1 MSGMSPIIRGSI
13 KQLIQ
18 ELNMRKAKEK
28 VAHSKFFPE
37 DNQFVNLQGNYW
49 DHDNWEV
56 NVTVSGGAR
65 DHVYFWVTDYDKNA
79 DAFLNELATA
89 VSKAQD
95 AIAKY
100 RGRAKVESAA
110 VKDTKAAKITPKKK
124 K

>member
-1 MSGMSPIIRGSI
+1 MEMSPIRTSLKDLI
-13 KQLIQ
+13 K
-18 ELNMRKAKEK
+18 ELNMRKSKEK
-28 VAHSKFFPE
+28 VAHSKFFPD

-65 DHVYFWVTDYDKNA
+65 DYVYLWVTDYDKNA

-89 VSKAQD
+89 VSKAQV
-95 AIAKY
+95 AIAKF
-100 RGRAKVESAA
+100 RNRAKVEATAA
-110 VKDTKAAKITPKKK
+110 KDTKAAKITPKKK

>member
-1 MSGMSPIIRGSI
+1 MSGLSIVRGSI

-18 ELNMRKAKEK
+18 EMNMRKAKEK

-49 DHDNWEV
+49 EHDNWEV

-65 DHVYFWVTDYDKNA
+65 DYVYLWVTDYDKNA

-100 RGRAKVESAA
+100 RSRAKVEAA
-110 VKDTKAAKITPKKK
+110 AAKDTKAAKIAPKKK

>member
-1 MSGMSPIIRGSI
+1 MEMSPIRGSL

-28 VAHSKFFPE
+28 VAHSKFFPD

-56 NVTVSGGAR
+56 NVTVSGGSR
-65 DHVYFWVTDYDKNA
+65 DHFYLWVTDYDKNA

-100 RGRAKVESAA
+100 RARAKVEAA
-110 VKDTKAAKITPKKK
+110 AAKPVKAAKIAPKKK

>member
-1 MSGMSPIIRGSI
+1 MSGMSPIRTSL
-13 KQLIQ
+13 KQLMKEI
-18 ELNMRKAKEK
+18 EMRKAKEK

-65 DHVYFWVTDYDKNA
+65 DHVYLWVTDYDKNA

-95 AIAKY
+95 AIAKF
-100 RGRAKVESAA
+100 RARSKVEAA
-110 VKDTKAAKITPKKK
+110 AAKPIKAAKIAPKKK

>member
-1 MSGMSPIIRGSI
+1 MKEI
-13 KQLIQ
+13 
-18 ELNMRKAKEK
+18 EMRKAKEK

-65 DHVYFWVTDYDKNA
+65 DYVYLWVTDYDKNA
-79 DAFLNELATA
+79 DAFLNELSTA
-89 VSKAQD
+89 VNKAQV
-95 AIAKY
+95 AIAKF
-100 RGRAKVESAA
+100 RERAKVEAA
-110 VKDTKAAKITPKKK
+110 AAKPIKAAKIAPKKK

>member
-1 MSGMSPIIRGSI
+1 MELSPIRGSL

-28 VAHSKFFPE
+28 VAHSKFFPD

-56 NVTVSGGAR
+56 NVTVGGGSR
-65 DHVYFWVTDYDKNA
+65 DHFYLWVTDYDKNA

-95 AIAKY
+95 AIAKF
-100 RGRAKVESAA
+100 RNRAKVEATAA
-110 VKDTKAAKITPKKK
+110 KDTKAAKVAPKKK

>member
-1 MSGMSPIIRGSI
+1 MEMSPIRGSL

-18 ELNMRKAKEK
+18 ELNMRKSKEK
-28 VAHSKFFPE
+28 VAHSKFFPD

-56 NVTVSGGAR
+56 NVTVGGGSR
-65 DHVYFWVTDYDKNA
+65 DHLYLWVTDYDKNA

-95 AIAKY
+95 AIAKFKA
-100 RGRAKVESAA
+100 RAKVEAA
-110 VKDTKAAKITPKKK
+110 AAKDTKAAKIAPKKK

>member
-1 MSGMSPIIRGSI
+1 MEMSPIRTSLKDLI
-13 KQLIQ
+13 K
-18 ELNMRKAKEK
+18 ELNMRKSKEK
-28 VAHSKFFPE
+28 VAFSKFFPE

-65 DHVYFWVTDYDKNA
+65 DYVYLWVTDYDKNA

-89 VSKAQD
+89 VSKAQV
-95 AIAKY
+95 AIAKF
-100 RGRAKVESAA
+100 RNRAKVEATAA
-110 VKDTKAAKITPKKK
+110 KDTKAAKITPKKK

>member
-1 MSGMSPIIRGSI
+1 MSGLSIVRGSI
-13 KQLIQ
+13 KKLIQ
-18 ELNMRKAKEK
+18 EMNMRKAKEK

-65 DHVYFWVTDYDKNA
+65 DYVYLWVTDYDKNA

-100 RGRAKVESAA
+100 KARSKVEAA
-110 VKDTKAAKITPKKK
+110 AAKDTKAAKIAPKKK

>member
-56 NVTVSGGAR
+56 NVTVNSGAR
-65 DHVYFWVTDYDKNA
+65 DSFYVWVTDYDKNA
-79 DAFLNELATA
+79 DAFLNELAAA
-89 VSKAQD
+89 VSKAQF
-95 AIAKY
+95 AIAKF
-100 RGRAKVESAA
+100 RDRAKVEAA
-110 VKDTKAAKITPKKK
+110 AAKVVKPAKATPKKK

>member
-1 MSGMSPIIRGSI
+1 MSEISPIKGSL

-18 ELNMRKAKEK
+18 ELQMRKAKEK

-56 NVTVSGGAR
+56 NVTVNSGAR
-65 DHVYFWVTDYDKNA
+65 DSFYVWVTDYDKNA

-89 VSKAQD
+89 VSKAQF
-95 AIAKY
+95 AIAKF
-100 RGRAKVESAA
+100 RERAKVETTAA
-110 VKDTKAAKITPKKK
+110 KDTKPAKATPKKK

>member
-37 DNQFVNLQGNYW
+37 ENQFVNLQGNYW

-65 DHVYFWVTDYDKNA
+65 DYVYLWVTDYDKNA

-100 RGRAKVESAA
+100 KARSKVEAA
-110 VKDTKAAKITPKKK
+110 AAKDTKAAKIAPKKK

>member
-37 DNQFVNLQGNYW
+37 DNQFINLQGNYW

-56 NVTVSGGAR
+56 NVTVNGGSR
-65 DHVYFWVTDYDKNA
+65 DYFYVWVTDYDKNA

-95 AIAKY
+95 AIAKF
-100 RGRAKVESAA
+100 RNRAKVETTAA
-110 VKDTKAAKITPKKK
+110 KDTKAAKVAPKKK

>member
-49 DHDNWEV
+49 EHDNWEV
-56 NVTVSGGAR
+56 NVTVGGGSR
-65 DHVYFWVTDYDKNA
+65 DYFYLWVTDYDKNA
-79 DAFLNELATA
+79 DAFLNELGTA

-100 RGRAKVESAA
+100 RARAKVEAA
-110 VKDTKAAKITPKKK
+110 AAKPIKAAKIAPKKK

>member
-1 MSGMSPIIRGSI
+1 MSDVAGVRTSIRRLI
-13 KQLIQ
+13 K
-18 ELNMRKAKEK
+18 ELEMRKAKEK

-65 DHVYFWVTDYDKNA
+65 DYVYLWVTDYDKNA

-89 VSKAQD
+89 VSKAQA
-95 AIAKY
+95 AIAKFKA
-100 RGRAKVESAA
+100 RSKVEAA
-110 VKDTKAAKITPKKK
+110 AAKPIKAAKIAPKKK

>member
-1 MSGMSPIIRGSI
+1 MSEMSPIKGSLKQII
-13 KQLIQ
+13 K
-18 ELNMRKAKEK
+18 ELQMRKAKEK

-37 DNQFVNLQGNYW
+37 DNQFINLQGNYW

-56 NVTVSGGAR
+56 NVTVNGGSR
-65 DHVYFWVTDYDKNA
+65 DYFYLWVTDYDKNA

-100 RGRAKVESAA
+100 RSRAKVESAA
-110 VKDTKAAKITPKKK
+110 AKVAKPAKATPKKK

>member
-1 MSGMSPIIRGSI
+1 MSEISPIRGSL

-56 NVTVSGGAR
+56 NVTVNSGSR
-65 DHVYFWVTDYDKNA
+65 DSFYVWVTDYDKNA

-100 RGRAKVESAA
+100 RSRAKVESE
-110 VKDTKAAKITPKKK
+110 AAKVAKPAKATPKKK

>member
-1 MSGMSPIIRGSI
+1 MSPIRGSL

-56 NVTVSGGAR
+56 NVTVNSGAR
-65 DHVYFWVTDYDKNA
+65 DSFYVWVTDYDKNA

-95 AIAKY
+95 AIAKF
-100 RGRAKVESAA
+100 RNRAKVETTAA
-110 VKDTKAAKITPKKK
+110 KDTKAAKVAPKKK

>member
-1 MSGMSPIIRGSI
+1 MSGLSIVRGSI

-18 ELNMRKAKEK
+18 EMNMRKAKEK

-56 NVTVSGGAR
+56 NVTIGGGSR
-65 DHVYFWVTDYDKNA
+65 EQVYLWVTDYDKNA
-79 DAFLNELATA
+79 DAFLNEIATA
-89 VSKAQD
+89 VAKAQE
-95 AIAKY
+95 AIAKF
-100 RGRAKVESAA
+100 RNRAKVETA
-110 VKDTKAAKITPKKK
+110 AAKVAKPAKATPKKK

>member
-1 MSGMSPIIRGSI
+1 MSGLSPVRGSI
-13 KQLIQ
+13 KKLIQ

-65 DHVYFWVTDYDKNA
+65 DYVYLWVTDYDKNA

-95 AIAKY
+95 AIAKFKA
-100 RGRAKVESAA
+100 RSKVEAA
-110 VKDTKAAKITPKKK
+110 AAKPIKAAKIAPKKK

>member
-1 MSGMSPIIRGSI
+1 MSEIAGIKTSI
-13 KQLIQ
+13 HQLIK
-18 ELNMRKAKEK
+18 ELQMRKAKEK

-65 DHVYFWVTDYDKNA
+65 DYVYLWVTDYDKNA

-89 VSKAQD
+89 VSKAQV
-95 AIAKY
+95 AIAKF
-100 RGRAKVESAA
+100 RNRAKAEATAA
-110 VKDTKAAKITPKKK
+110 KDTKAAKISPKKK

>member
-1 MSGMSPIIRGSI
+1 
-13 KQLIQ
+13 
-18 ELNMRKAKEK
+18 MRKAKEK

-56 NVTVSGGAR
+56 NVTVGGGSR
-65 DHVYFWVTDYDKNA
+65 EQVYLWVTDYDKNA

-95 AIAKY
+95 AIAKF
-100 RGRAKVESAA
+100 RNRAKVETA
-110 VKDTKAAKITPKKK
+110 AAKVAKPAKATPKKK

>member
-1 MSGMSPIIRGSI
+1 MSEMSPIKGSLKNII
-13 KQLIQ
+13 K
-18 ELNMRKAKEK
+18 ELQMRKSKEK

-56 NVTVSGGAR
+56 NVTVGGGSR
-65 DHVYFWVTDYDKNA
+65 EQVYLWVTDYDKNA

-89 VSKAQD
+89 VSKAQF
-95 AIAKY
+95 AIAKF
-100 RGRAKVESAA
+100 RNRAKEDAA
-110 VKDTKAAKITPKKK
+110 AAKDTKAAKITPKKK

>member
-1 MSGMSPIIRGSI
+1 MSETSPIRGSL

-18 ELNMRKAKEK
+18 ELQMRKAKEK

-37 DNQFVNLQGNYW
+37 DNQFINLQGNYW

-56 NVTVSGGAR
+56 NVTVNGGSR
-65 DHVYFWVTDYDKNA
+65 DYFYVWVTDYDKNA

-95 AIAKY
+95 AIAKF
-100 RGRAKVESAA
+100 RNRAKVESAA
-110 VKDTKAAKITPKKK
+110 AKADKPAKATPKKK

>member
-1 MSGMSPIIRGSI
+1 MSGLSTVRTSIR
-13 KQLIQ
+13 QLIQ
-18 ELNMRKAKEK
+18 ELNMRKSKEK
-28 VAHSKFFPE
+28 VSHSKFFPE

-56 NVTVSGGAR
+56 NVTINGGSR
-65 DHVYFWVTDYDKNA
+65 DYVYLWVTDYDKNA

-95 AIAKY
+95 AIAKFKA
-100 RGRAKVESAA
+100 RAKVEAE
-110 VKDTKAAKITPKKK
+110 AAKPIKPAKIAPKKK

>member
-28 VAHSKFFPE
+28 VAHSKFFPD

-56 NVTVSGGAR
+56 NVTVGGGSR
-65 DHVYFWVTDYDKNA
+65 DHFYLWVTEYDKNA

-89 VSKAQD
+89 VSKAQE
-95 AIAKY
+95 AITKY
-100 RGRAKVESAA
+100 RSRAKVEAA
-110 VKDTKAAKITPKKK
+110 AAKVAKPAKATPKKK

>member
-1 MSGMSPIIRGSI
+1 MSPIIRGSI

-28 VAHSKFFPE
+28 VSFSKFFPE
-37 DNQFVNLQGNYW
+37 ESQFVNLQGNYW

-56 NVTVSGGAR
+56 NVTVSSGAR
-65 DHVYFWVTDYDKNA
+65 DHFYLWVTDYDKNA

-100 RGRAKVESAA
+100 RARAKEEEVVAKPA
-110 VKDTKAAKITPKKK
+110 KATPKKK

>member
-1 MSGMSPIIRGSI
+1 MSETSPIRASLKDLI
-13 KQLIQ
+13 K
-18 ELNMRKAKEK
+18 ELNMRKSKEK
-28 VAHSKFFPE
+28 VAHSKFFPD

-65 DHVYFWVTDYDKNA
+65 DYVYLWVTDYDKNA

-100 RGRAKVESAA
+100 RARAKVEAA
-110 VKDTKAAKITPKKK
+110 AAKPIKAAKIAPKKK

>member
-1 MSGMSPIIRGSI
+1 MSEMSPIRGTI

-65 DHVYFWVTDYDKNA
+65 DYVYLWVTDYDKNA

-89 VSKAQD
+89 VSKAQV
-95 AIAKY
+95 AIAKF
-100 RGRAKVESAA
+100 RNRAKVEATAA
-110 VKDTKAAKITPKKK
+110 KDTKAAKIAPKKK

>member
-1 MSGMSPIIRGSI
+1 MSEISPIRGSL

-56 NVTVSGGAR
+56 NVTVNSGSR
-65 DHVYFWVTDYDKNA
+65 DSFYVWVTDYDKNA

-95 AIAKY
+95 AIAKF
-100 RGRAKVESAA
+100 RSRAKVETEAA
-110 VKDTKAAKITPKKK
+110 KAAKPAKATPKKK

>member
-1 MSGMSPIIRGSI
+1 MEMSPIRGSLKNII
-13 KQLIQ
+13 K
-18 ELNMRKAKEK
+18 ELQMRKSKEK

-56 NVTVSGGAR
+56 NVTVGGGSR
-65 DHVYFWVTDYDKNA
+65 EQVYLWVTDYDKNA

-89 VSKAQD
+89 VSKAQV
-95 AIAKY
+95 AIAKF
-100 RGRAKVESAA
+100 RNRAKVETA
-110 VKDTKAAKITPKKK
+110 AAKVAKPAKVTPKKK

>member
-1 MSGMSPIIRGSI
+1 MEMSPIRTSLKDLI
-13 KQLIQ
+13 K
-18 ELNMRKAKEK
+18 ELNMRKSKEK

-56 NVTVSGGAR
+56 NVTVNGGSR
-65 DHVYFWVTDYDKNA
+65 DYFYVWVTDYDKNA

-100 RGRAKVESAA
+100 KARSKVEAA
-110 VKDTKAAKITPKKK
+110 AAKDTKAAKIAPKKK